1 MVKKDMRKKIRLA
14 FATAAVVVLVPNL
27 LLTGCSRES
36 AERSVSE
43 QQEDQKLAEQ
53 VQATFAT
60 SNSFKFPDVQVA
72 AFRKTVQ
79 LSGFVVSD
87 DQKQAAENLAKN
99 VPGVQA
105 VENKISEKR

>member
-1 MVKKDMRKKIRLA
+1 MTFVA
-14 FATAAVVVLVPNL
+14 AAVAVLVSHL
-27 LLTGCSRES
+27 SLTGCGRES
-36 AERSVSE
+36 TERSAAE
-43 QQEDQKLAEQ
+43 QQEDHKLVEQ
-53 VQATFAT
+53 VKATFAT

-79 LSGFVVSD
+79 LSGFVISN
-87 DQKQAAENLAKN
+87 DQKQAAEDLAKS

>member
-1 MVKKDMRKKIRLA
+1 MKRIRMTFVA
-14 FATAAVVVLVPNL
+14 AAVAVLVSHL
-27 LLTGCSRES
+27 LLTGCGRES
-36 AERSVSE
+36 AERSAAE
-43 QQEDQKLAEQ
+43 QQEDQKLVEQ
-53 VQATFAT
+53 VKATFAT

-79 LSGFVVSD
+79 LSGFVISN
-87 DQKQAAENLAKN
+87 DQKQAAEDLAKS

>member
-1 MVKKDMRKKIRLA
+1 MTFVA
-14 FATAAVVVLVPNL
+14 AAVAVLFSNL
-27 LLTGCSRES
+27 FLMGCNRES
-36 AERSVSE
+36 TERSAAE

-53 VQATFAT
+53 VRATFAT

-87 DQKQAAENLAKN
+87 DQKKAAEELAKS
-99 VPGVQA
+99 VPGVQG
-105 VENKISEKR
+105 VENKISEKH

>member
-1 MVKKDMRKKIRLA
+1 VK
-14 FATAAVVVLVPNL
+14 
-27 LLTGCSRES
+27 
-36 AERSVSE
+36 
-43 QQEDQKLAEQ
+43 
-53 VQATFAT
+53 ATFAT
-60 SNSFKFPDVQVA
+60 SSSFKFPDVHVA

-87 DQKQAAENLAKN
+87 DQKKAAEELAKS

>member
-1 MVKKDMRKKIRLA
+1 MIKKVRRT
-14 FATAAVVVLVPNL
+14 FAAAAVAL
-27 LLTGCSRES
+27 LFSSLFLTGCSRES
-36 AERSVSE
+36 AERSVAE

-53 VQATFAT
+53 VKATFAT
-60 SNSFKFPDVQVA
+60 SSSFKFPDVQVA

-87 DQKQAAENLAKN
+87 DQKKAAEDLAKG

>member
-1 MVKKDMRKKIRLA
+1 MKRIRMPFVAAAVAVFVTHLCLIGCDRKSPER
-14 FATAAVVVLVPNL
+14 TAA
-27 LLTGCSRES
+27 
-36 AERSVSE
+36 E

-53 VQATFAT
+53 VKATFAT
-60 SNSFKFPDVQVA
+60 SSSFKFPDVQVA

-87 DQKQAAENLAKN
+87 DQKKAAEDLAKG

>member
-1 MVKKDMRKKIRLA
+1 MKRSRMTFVAAALA
-14 FATAAVVVLVPNL
+14 VLVSHL
-27 LLTGCSRES
+27 FLTGCGRES
-36 AERSVSE
+36 TERSTAE

-53 VQATFAT
+53 VKATFAT
-60 SNSFKFPDVQVA
+60 SSSFKFPDVQVA

-79 LSGFVVSD
+79 LSGFVISD
-87 DQKQAAENLAKN
+87 DQKKAAEDLAKS